1 MTAKLVVE
9 AVVILMIMGYLF
21 YDCCWAGL
29 IYLPYV
35 FYFVKNGRRKHE
47 RKRQEKIALEF
58 KDAMQAVVS
67 ALTAGYSIENS
78 FREALG
84 EIGLLYGNKT
94 EIYRGFSGIVYQLN
108 LNINIEEAF
117 AGFAEKYK
125 VEEISNFAEILQYA
139 KRSGGNLI
147 QIIRNTAE
155 TISEKIDVKREIS
168 TIISAKQLE
177 QNIMNFV
184 PIGIILYMRLTSPE
198 IFEKV
203 YGNMFG
209 IIFMSICLVLY
220 FIAGILA
227 ERIVDIK
234 I

>member
-1 MTAKLVVE
+1 MAE
-9 AVVILMIMGYLF
+9 AVAILLVMGYLF
-21 YDCCWAGL
+21 YDYMWAGL
-29 IYLPYV
+29 LYIPYIV
-35 FYFVKNGRRKHE
+35 YYVRNGMCKHE
-47 RKRQEKIALEF
+47 RRRRDRLAAEF
-58 KDAMQAVVS
+58 KDGIQAVVS

-78 FREALG
+78 FREALA
-84 EIGLLYGNKT
+84 EIGLLYGTKT
-94 EIYRGFSGIVYQLN
+94 EIYKEFSQIVYQLN
-108 LNINIEEAF
+108 LNVNIEEAF
-117 AGFAEKYK
+117 ERFALKCN
-125 VEEISNFAEILQYA
+125 VEEINNFSEILQYA

-147 QIIRNTAE
+147 QIIKNTTD

-177 QNIMNFV
+177 QTIMNFV

-198 IFEKV
+198 MFEKM

-220 FIAGILA
+220 LVAGIIAQKL
-227 ERIVDIK
+227 VDIQ